1 LPPKPLLEPPEEP
14 ETLVPR
20 DPDET
25 EPALRLEVVD
35 ELLGTEVMLL
45 PLDEELT
52 VLATDVALLV
62 AALTRA
68 VLSAADLLVAA
79 TPPPVPPAWPD
90 TADREAC
97 NVLVR
102 AAACWAAVVFGVGL
116 LVDGGGE

>member
-1 LPPKPLLEPPEEP
+1 LPPKPPLEPLEEP

-20 DPDET
+20 EPDET

-35 ELLGTEVMLL
+35 ELLGTELTLL
-45 PLDEELT
+45 PFEEELT
-52 VLATDVALLV
+52 VLATEVALLV

-90 TADREAC
+90 TAAREAC
-97 NVLVR
+97 SVLVL
-102 AAACWAAVVFGVGL
+102 AAACWAAVVFGFGL

>member
-1 LPPKPLLEPPEEP
+1 MPPKPLLEPLEEL

-20 DPDET
+20 EPDET

-45 PLDEELT
+45 PLDEVLT
-52 VLATDVALLV
+52 VLATAVALLV

-79 TPPPVPPAWPD
+79 TPPPVPPDVPD
-90 TADREAC
+90 TAAREAC
-97 NVLVR
+97 TVLLR
-102 AAACWAAVVFGVGL
+102 AADCWAAVVVGDPL
-116 LVDGGGE
+116 DVLGGGE